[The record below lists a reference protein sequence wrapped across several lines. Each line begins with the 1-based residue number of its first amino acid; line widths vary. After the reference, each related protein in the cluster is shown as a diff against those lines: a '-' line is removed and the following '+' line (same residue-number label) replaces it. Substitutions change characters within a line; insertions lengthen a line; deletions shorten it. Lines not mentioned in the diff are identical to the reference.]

1 MVFGLSHNPKPDD
14 YVQGFQLENKVA
26 QGRLVRLGDTI
37 NQVLKTRDYPPEVA
51 VLLGEI
57 QVIAGL
63 MAGVLKFKGVLSIQI
78 KSDGAVTM
86 LMVDVTNEGAMRG
99 LAKFDLEKL
108 EELSQNLS
116 RGPQNSVPR
125 FLGNGYFVLSV
136 DQGAGS
142 NPYQGV
148 IELEGATLS
157 ECAQK
162 YLSQS
167 AQIDAVL
174 KVVVSKNQGK
184 GGSNWRGG
192 GLMLQ
197 KLVPTGRQSMS
208 GESGKLELE
217 DCWRRAVIF
226 LGSCTN
232 EELLD
237 SNLHPHDILYRLFSE
252 DGVRVFNISS
262 LFMKC
267 RCSIDK
273 IKNVLASF
281 PREEV
286 ETMKINGEV
295 RVNCE
300 FCNVDYIFSEEHIAA
315 LFKESNS
322 YLD

>member
-1 MVFGLSHNPKPDD
+1 VFELSHNPTTDD
-14 YVQGFQLENKVA
+14 YVQRFQLENKVA

-37 NQVLKTRDYPPEVA
+37 NKILKTRDYPHEVA

-78 KSDGAVTM
+78 KGDGAIKM

-108 EELSQNLS
+108 EELSKKLS
-116 RGPQNSVPR
+116 IGPQNSVPR
-125 FLGNGYFVLSV
+125 FLGNGYFVLTV
-136 DQGAGS
+136 DQGQGS
-142 NPYQGV
+142 DPYQGV

-167 AQIDAVL
+167 AQIDAML
-174 KVVVSKNQGK
+174 KVAVSKTQGK
-184 GGSNWRGG
+184 DGSNWRGG

-197 KLVPTGRQSMS
+197 KLAPTGLQRMS
-208 GESGKLELE
+208 GEQRELESE
-217 DCWRRAVIF
+217 DCWRRAIIF

-237 SNLHPHDILYRLFSE
+237 SDLHPHLLLYRLFSE
-252 DGVRVFNISS
+252 DGVRVFNFSS

-300 FCNVDYIFSEEHIAA
+300 FCNVDYRFSDDHIAA
-315 LFKESNS
+315 LFKKSSS
-322 YLD
+322 Y

>member
-1 MVFGLSHNPKPDD
+1 
-14 YVQGFQLENKVA
+14 
-26 QGRLVRLGDTI
+26 
-37 NQVLKTRDYPPEVA
+37 
-51 VLLGEI
+51 
-57 QVIAGL
+57 
-63 MAGVLKFKGVLSIQI
+63 
-78 KSDGAVTM
+78 
-86 LMVDVTNEGAMRG
+86 
-99 LAKFDLEKL
+99 
-108 EELSQNLS
+108 
-116 RGPQNSVPR
+116 
-125 FLGNGYFVLSV
+125 
-136 DQGAGS
+136 
-142 NPYQGV
+142 
-148 IELEGATLS
+148 
-157 ECAQK
+157 
-162 YLSQS
+162 
-167 AQIDAVL
+167 
-174 KVVVSKNQGK
+174 
-184 GGSNWRGG
+184 
-192 GLMLQ
+192 MLQ
-197 KLVPTGRQSMS
+197 KLVPTGRQRMS